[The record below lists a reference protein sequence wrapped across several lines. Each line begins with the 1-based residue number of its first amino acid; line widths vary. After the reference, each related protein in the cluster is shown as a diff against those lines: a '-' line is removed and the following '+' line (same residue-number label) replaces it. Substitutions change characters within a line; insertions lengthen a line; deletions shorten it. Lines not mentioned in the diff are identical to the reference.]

1 MEFAESLERSE
12 GPKAQPEINFRRS
25 GNDSHIGSP
34 MIQHGGEAQYADHS
48 EQSIDA
54 FGPEGE
60 DVTNLNEFSARGWY
74 ENRFGGR
81 KTLG

>member
-1 MEFAESLERSE
+1 
-12 GPKAQPEINFRRS
+12 
-25 GNDSHIGSP
+25 